1 MIFDTHTHYDDEN
14 FDEDR
19 EELLGKMKENGVGTI
34 VDVAASFGSLDKV
47 AKIVAAYPYV
57 YGAMGIHPNN
67 VTELDEEKFETLYKY
82 ACFPKIVAIGE
93 IGLDYYWN
101 KGEKSIQKYWFQRQ
115 LELARELDKPVII
128 HSRDAAADTLE
139 IMEGA
144 YEKGITG
151 VIHCFSGSVEMA
163 REYRKM
169 GYYLGIGGV
178 ITFKNGKKLKEVVE
192 DTDLEGLVLETDCPY
207 LAPVP
212 FRGKRNSSLY
222 LPYVVT
228 AIAQIKGISEQEVIA
243 VTEKNARTL
252 YRMD

>member
-1 MIFDTHTHYDDEN
+1 MIFDTHTHYDDRK

-19 EELLGKMKENGVGTI
+19 KELLGKMRENGIGTI
-34 VDVAASFGSLDKV
+34 VDVAASMSSLDEV

-57 YGAMGIHPNN
+57 YGAMGIHPDS
-67 VTELDEEKFETLYKY
+67 VGELDEEKFETLRKY
-82 ACFPKIVAIGE
+82 ACLPKIVAVGE

-101 KGEKSIQKYWFQRQ
+101 KAEKSVQKYWFERQ
-115 LELARELDKPVII
+115 LDLAKELDKPVII

-139 IMEGA
+139 IM
-144 YEKGITG
+144 KGEHAKGTTG
-151 VIHCFSGSVEMA
+151 VIHCFSGSVEIA

-178 ITFKNGKKLKEVVE
+178 ITFKNAKKLKEVVE
-192 DTDLEGLVLETDCPY
+192 DTSLEGLVLETDCPY

-243 VTEKNARTL
+243 VTEKNARAL